1 MLRCYILRFSNRFR
15 QIGRKTSHLCKIC
28 SGSFTNRRHPLVLL
42 SDGNVEHVLLQLFVV
57 LAQTLNDFALVV
69 EPVCQIRMRFAR
81 LNGIT
86 SDILLRKLP
95 HFFSQS
101 LSGSFHRI
109 DFGSRAFNYTV
120 GIFSKQF
127 DISHQRSQ
135 TIAHICD
142 VFHDKLKRRIYGR
155 SCDGQN
161 LEPHVLQPTKLS
173 DRRVHTD
180 LFRFFSNTATF
191 HGFKKLIVQ
200 IELRFQS
207 QIERCSLPLQSAE
220 SVFGA
225 KPSVCQRLND
235 IREAFCANVYVG
247 NGQTNLFQLFL
258 QFLRRV
264 RQFRKNSA
272 KTSTHNRAGF
282 QTCICDGGHRSNG
295 FIKRHS
301 HLGCRRTSVLHTFLN
316 RRDFSFRRVH
326 RNNQSVNHSSGIGSL
341 GSPQRH

>member
-1 MLRCYILRFSNRFR
+1 MCSAHKFGHGIGYIGNRRKLFAERIPCRCSYNLRNSAVYILLGCQKTFQRRTKPGSNRKIINKRLQFLCGHGLKFRSNLALDIYTINRATTHVQTDRFKQLKHLLRCYILRFSNRFR

-109 DFGSRAFNYTV
+109 DFRSRAFNYTV

-142 VFHDKLKRRIYGR
+142 VFHDKLKRRIYWR
-155 SCDGQN
+155 SSYGQN
-161 LEPHVLQPTKLS
+161 LKPHVLQPTKLS
-173 DRRVHTD
+173 NRRVHTD
-180 LFRFFSNTATF
+180 LFRFFSNAATF
-191 HGFKKLIVQ
+191 HRFKKLIIQ
-200 IELRFQS
+200 IELRFQR
-207 QIERCSLPLQSAE
+207 QIERCSL
-220 SVFGA
+220 SV
-225 KPSVCQRLND
+225 
-235 IREAFCANVYVG
+235 
-247 NGQTNLFQLFL
+247 
-258 QFLRRV
+258 
-264 RQFRKNSA
+264 
-272 KTSTHNRAGF
+272 
-282 QTCICDGGHRSNG
+282 
-295 FIKRHS
+295 
-301 HLGCRRTSVLHTFLN
+301 
-316 RRDFSFRRVH
+316 
-326 RNNQSVNHSSGIGSL
+326 
-341 GSPQRH
+341 